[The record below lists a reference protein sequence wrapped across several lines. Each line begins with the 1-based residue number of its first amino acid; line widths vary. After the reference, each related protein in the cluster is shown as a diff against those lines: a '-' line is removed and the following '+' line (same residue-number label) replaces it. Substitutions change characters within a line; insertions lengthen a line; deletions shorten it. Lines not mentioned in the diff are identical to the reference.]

1 MKQLWDKNVIS
12 SWILSFGQIVA
23 PVLHIWKPFVDF
35 FFFSFFSFGK
45 NPLRS
50 PSTLP
55 LFYTCKNG
63 YGWTKGEDRR
73 MGCYTFPCWIFCF
86 SGGHRILPKRIF
98 CNELKLRKFEGR
110 EHQLNGYFVL
120 LFLALI
126 IKIKFCT
133 FS

>member
-1 MKQLWDKNVIS
+1 MGMDGRRERIGGWDV
-12 SWILSFGQIVA
+12 ILSLVGF
-23 PVLHIWKPFVDF
+23 
-35 FFFSFFSFGK
+35 
-45 NPLRS
+45 
-50 PSTLP
+50 
-55 LFYTCKNG
+55 
-63 YGWTKGEDRR
+63 
-73 MGCYTFPCWIFCF
+73 FCF

-110 EHQLNGYFVL
+110 EHQLNGYVVL